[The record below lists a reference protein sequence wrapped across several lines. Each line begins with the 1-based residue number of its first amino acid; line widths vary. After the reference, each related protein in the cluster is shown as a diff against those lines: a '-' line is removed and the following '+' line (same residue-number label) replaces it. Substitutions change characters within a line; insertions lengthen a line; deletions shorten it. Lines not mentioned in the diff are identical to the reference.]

1 MSTESNE
8 VENSD
13 PQEIEQ
19 KIAALKNKDANIRA
33 ESIMALA
40 KFGETASE
48 PLIRAIKQEFGNYGV
63 SQIASTVLSKINE
76 PWMAKSIAAARS
88 EKWYIDQLY
97 AEFNGVSMTPLVG
110 KVHPKTK
117 INLGVQILDKE
128 LGPMVAALI
137 SSIKQDQE
145 SVDSAA
151 NRALVNLGWDGKLD
165 TIVNMIPKAS
175 QKKARKGSRPL
186 VVLVL
191 ILLICLC
198 FFSPLL
204 ISMLK

>member
-1 MSTESNE
+1 MNLVPDENE
-8 VENSD
+8 N
-13 PQEIEQ
+13 PKLQEMEQ
-19 KIAALKNKDANIRA
+19 NILKLKSPDVNIRV

-40 KFGETASE
+40 KFGGRASE

-63 SQIASTVLSKINE
+63 GQIASAVLSKVNE
-76 PWMAKSIAAARS
+76 PWMVKSIAAARS

-97 AEFNGVSMTPLVG
+97 AEFNAVSMTPLVG

-128 LGPMVAALI
+128 IGPMVAALI

-145 SVDSAA
+145 SVPSVA
-151 NRALVNLGWDGKLD
+151 NRALISLGWDGNID
-165 TIVNMIPKAS
+165 AIANTIPKPK
-175 QKKARKGSRPL
+175 QENARKGSRPL
-186 VVLVL
+186 VIL
-191 ILLICLC
+191 ILISLICLC